1 MIILSS
7 RKLNWS
13 KVVDFLSVLC
23 INFKKF
29 QKFLFSDSIDIMYD
43 DKCPFFKI
51 IYKILGT
58 DIYSK
63 DYFKKLRV

>member
-29 QKFLFSDSIDIMYD
+29 QKFLFSDIIDICMMVNVLFS
-43 DKCPFFKI
+43 KLFKN
-51 IYKILGT
+51 
-58 DIYSK
+58 
-63 DYFKKLRV
+63 FRN